1 MPKAIKK
8 RVPKKS
14 SASEEEVKEKLT
26 SIKETIKERQQ
37 SALKVVIAV
46 LVVIAALVSF
56 LVYSYTSRK
65 KARTLEYEAYK
76 MYYSRPISSSISG
89 EERYKKALETFQKAY
104 AAKKSPLSLFYIA
117 ACYYDLGQYD
127 NALTTLKDFIGRYS
141 GDEGL
146 IPLAYQKMALTQ
158 IKKGDTAGAKK
169 TLDNLYALKGDI
181 YKDFALME
189 YGKLL
194 EREGKSDEAKKKYEE
209 LTKRFPD
216 SPFIDEVKA
225 KLAEKKQ
232 G

>member
-1 MPKAIKK
+1 
-8 RVPKKS
+8 
-14 SASEEEVKEKLT
+14 
-26 SIKETIKERQQ
+26 
-37 SALKVVIAV
+37 
-46 LVVIAALVSF
+46 
-56 LVYSYTSRK
+56 
-65 KARTLEYEAYK
+65 

-89 EERYKKALETFQKAY
+89 EEQYKKALETFQKAY

-194 EREGKSDEAKKKYEE
+194 EREGKSDEAKEKYEE